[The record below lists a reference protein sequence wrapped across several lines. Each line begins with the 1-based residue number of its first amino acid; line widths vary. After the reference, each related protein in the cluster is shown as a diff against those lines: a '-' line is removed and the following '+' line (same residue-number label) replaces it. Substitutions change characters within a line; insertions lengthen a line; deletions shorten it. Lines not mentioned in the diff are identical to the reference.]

1 LSLTFVAEDSTPVL
15 VASTLPWLC
24 AEAIFASWICLAFV
38 AARSFVAVAALTHTW
53 PLARSMHAALGAER
67 SLAVLT
73 APSGLADLLA
83 HPAASVVAE
92 EVVARLAQHRARRII
107 VVLIAYHTNLITN
120 AGVAARLILII

>member
-1 LSLTFVAEDSTPVL
+1 VA
-15 VASTLPWLC
+15 LPGLC
-24 AEAIFASWICLAFV
+24 AEAVFASWICLAFV
-38 AARSFVAVAALTHTW
+38 AARSFVAVAALTDTW
-53 PLARSMHAALGAER
+53 PLARSMHASFGTER
-67 SLAVLT
+67 SVAVLT

-120 AGVAARLILII
+120 ASVAARLITII

>member
-1 LSLTFVAEDSTPVL
+1 VA
-15 VASTLPWLC
+15 LPGLC
-24 AEAIFASWICLAFV
+24 AEAVFASWICLAFV
-38 AARSFVAVAALTHTW
+38 AARSFVAVAALTDTW
-53 PLARSMHAALGAER
+53 PLARSMHASFGTER
-67 SLAVLT
+67 SVAVLT

-120 AGVAARLILII
+120 AGVAARLITII